1 MGQMFCIESALVKK
15 TLLDWFNKKY
25 RPQYLEINAF
35 VKMQYERNNPV
46 NWRDDKCVLC
56 KMPLRVEPT
65 NFKTADDETTYGDFV
80 IRFENKFIK
89 NIYTS
94 KQNKDSHHLETLE
107 NYYEIYQKFVS
118 ISIGL
123 LSIFNNYNENDEIN
137 MEVSDFIEEH
147 FADDSIDELK
157 NRVMQ
162 TEVKNALQSSAGR
175 VPKFNLKVYAFV
187 YDMFM
192 INLFSEQ

>member
-1 MGQMFCIESALVKK
+1 MFCIECTLVK

-25 RPQYLEINAF
+25 RMQYLEISAF
-35 VKMQYERNNPV
+35 VKMRYGRNNPV
-46 NWRDDKCVLC
+46 NWRNDKCVLY

-65 NFKTADDETTYGDFV
+65 NFKTPDDEMTYGGFV
-80 IRFENKFIK
+80 IRFDHKFIR

-94 KQNKDSHHLETLE
+94 NHIKESHHLQTLE

-192 INLFSEQ
+192 INLFSE

>member
-1 MGQMFCIESALVKK
+1 M
-15 TLLDWFNKKY
+15 
-25 RPQYLEINAF
+25 
-35 VKMQYERNNPV
+35 
-46 NWRDDKCVLC
+46 
-56 KMPLRVEPT
+56 
-65 NFKTADDETTYGDFV
+65 TYGDFV
-80 IRFENKFIK
+80 IRFKHKFIR
-89 NIYTS
+89 NIYMREHI
-94 KQNKDSHHLETLE
+94 KDSHHLETLE

-192 INLFSEQ
+192 INLFSE

>member
-1 MGQMFCIESALVKK
+1 
-15 TLLDWFNKKY
+15 
-25 RPQYLEINAF
+25 
-35 VKMQYERNNPV
+35 
-46 NWRDDKCVLC
+46 
-56 KMPLRVEPT
+56 
-65 NFKTADDETTYGDFV
+65 
-80 IRFENKFIK
+80 
-89 NIYTS
+89 
-94 KQNKDSHHLETLE
+94 
-107 NYYEIYQKFVS
+107 
-118 ISIGL
+118 
-123 LSIFNNYNENDEIN
+123 

-192 INLFSEQ
+192 INLFSEY

>member
-1 MGQMFCIESALVKK
+1 
-15 TLLDWFNKKY
+15 
-25 RPQYLEINAF
+25 
-35 VKMQYERNNPV
+35 MQYERNNPV

-56 KMPLRVEPT
+56 KMLLRVEPT

-147 FADDSIDELK
+147 FADDSVDELK

-192 INLFSEQ
+192 INLFSE